1 MDPESPNILHTVSR
15 KASWSRANEKGVF
28 PGIAT
33 PLNWSIW
40 GETGERCVRRAAF
53 DLGLLSEDE
62 VELPEDVDLRSWSI
76 FYGRPTANVDTWR
89 RLHVGLSANEQSQRQ
104 VFGDAPSA
112 AAVASDPVSYTHL
125 RAHET

>member
-40 GETGERCVRRAAF
+40 EWLRRFRGQCPTPLSLSGAA
-53 DLGLLSEDE
+53 SC
-62 VELPEDVDLRSWSI
+62 
-76 FYGRPTANVDTWR
+76 
-89 RLHVGLSANEQSQRQ
+89 
-104 VFGDAPSA
+104 
-112 AAVASDPVSYTHL
+112 
-125 RAHET
+125 